1 MRKLLLTLSLFL
13 LPLLLSCKTEPKPV
27 PIEFGK
33 DACYWCKMTITD
45 QRFGA
50 EIVTKKGKVY
60 KYDDVACMIN
70 HFWEDPEITEKSVA
84 MFLVVDYAHPGK
96 LIDATRA
103 IYVQSEAIHSPM
115 ASDVAAFENVEDAET
130 FIKKNGGEV
139 LNWAQVMDLVRKQ
152 NPMPMKGGHNHQ
164 MQMR

>member
-1 MRKLLLTLSLFL
+1 
-13 LPLLLSCKTEPKPV
+13 
-27 PIEFGK
+27 
-33 DACYWCKMTITD
+33 MTSP
-45 QRFGA
+45 A
-50 EIVTKKGKVY
+50 
-60 KYDDVACMIN
+60 
-70 HFWEDPEITEKSVA
+70 
-84 MFLVVDYAHPGK
+84 
-96 LIDATRA
+96 
-103 IYVQSEAIHSPM
+103 YVQSEAIHSPM